1 MGLGY
6 RSDRGYRSAMHAHR
20 WLLTLA
26 LGLLPTVAWGQSTDS
41 LGDDL
46 GAASQATGQATAD
59 SDGDAEQPPRTESEA
74 APPPGGEAEA
84 SAEAAP
90 PPGGEAEASA
100 EAARAYEP
108 SSPFAQAQRD
118 RQPVTYEHFGQFGLR
133 LGLVQSF
140 KAVSRYDDSPPC
152 ESDTGSEQAVC
163 PVWAPLALD
172 LALSFAVLNA
182 LEPFIWLRLGLGEES
197 KTRTAAARY
206 LGAGLRIYLST
217 ESRFKL
223 FFEPSVAVQLEGA
236 ADNAPDAK
244 YSTDLFSRLQV
255 GGQFDINRHVGVYL
269 TLGPSVSFV
278 RAIALGLE
286 GNAGVQARF
295 P

>member
-1 MGLGY
+1 
-6 RSDRGYRSAMHAHR
+6 MHVAHR
-20 WLLTLA
+20 WLWTIA
-26 LGLLPTVAWGQSTDS
+26 LVLVPTVAWGQSDDS

-46 GAASQATGQATAD
+46 GAAS
-59 SDGDAEQPPRTESEA
+59 REA
-74 APPPGGEAEA
+74 AEPDERADDKASGAEA
-84 SAEAAP
+84 SPSTANV
-90 PPGGEAEASA
+90 GESA
-100 EAARAYEP
+100 TEETDAYEP
-108 SSPFAQAQRD
+108 SSPFTEAERD

-152 ESDTGSEQAVC
+152 ESDNGNEQAVC

-172 LALSFAVLNA
+172 LALSFAVLDA
-182 LEPFIWLRLGLGEES
+182 IEPFIWVRLGLSEES

-217 ESRFKL
+217 EARFKL

-236 ADNAPDAK
+236 GENAPDAK
-244 YSTDLFSRLQV
+244 YSTDLFSRLQF

-269 TLGPSVSFV
+269 ALGPSVSFV